1 MLELSFL
8 PSKAAHSHAAAA
20 QALRLWGAS
29 QEQGML
35 REGATLLKQLD
46 SARIEV
52 WKITDFRCTCMLC
65 YAEFLR
71 QDSSTHPSMP

>member
-1 MLELSFL
+1 MISSTSCPHQVLDAMLDLSFL
-8 PSKAAHSHAAAA
+8 PSSAAHSHAAAA

-29 QEQGML
+29 QQQGML

-52 WKITDFRCTCMLC
+52 KLLII
-65 YAEFLR
+65 Y
-71 QDSSTHPSMP
+71 